1 MIDCPPVLIATETA
15 LSANRP
21 GVSTNP
27 PFNHRTALA
36 ARGEFR
42 RLLWGLHA
50 LITVQIPFPPRLACF
65 ARLHHPPRPD
75 VKSYGRSDRIPHLRP
90 LASAVESRDRRP
102 SAGKSIRS
110 NQCHYWLDCR
120 KT

>member
-50 LITVQIPFPPRLACF
+50 PITVQIPFHRVLPVSPGCTTLQG
-65 ARLHHPPRPD
+65 PD
-75 VKSYGRSDRIPHLRP
+75 VKSYGRSNRIPQLRP

-102 SAGKSIRS
+102 S
-110 NQCHYWLDCR
+110 
-120 KT
+120 